1 MNAPRPPPSAGA
13 ERGPLHRERLLL
25 AVVALAIAAVTA
37 IPFLSG
43 LHGGFVF
50 DDEPN
55 LVENAAY
62 RGLGPSHLRWM
73 FTTLYMGHYQPLTW
87 LTLAID
93 ARIWGAETP
102 FGFLLTNLLLH
113 CASAAAVFFL
123 ALRLIG
129 RAKGATGPSGASRA
143 PPPRALLAAAAG
155 AALLF
160 SLHPLRVE
168 SVSWATERRDL
179 LSGLLL
185 LLSLLAWLRAVER
198 SEATGAPP
206 HRLASVVLFSLALL
220 SKEIGVTLPVVLLL
234 LDFHPLR
241 RRAAGVR
248 WRTLVA
254 EKWPWLALSVV
265 DGCAALLAQVHVASF
280 DSLADLGVLGRLATC
295 AYGLGFYV
303 AKLAWPVHLSAIYE
317 LALPV
322 DVTRLRYVAS
332 AAGVLVAGGLLAW
345 RARRDAAPLVAAAA
359 YAVLLAPLLG
369 LIQCGPHEV
378 ADRYSYL
385 PSIPLALLA
394 GGALH
399 RAFATASL
407 RVRFASAT
415 AGVGVLA
422 LLAVATARQTRV
434 WKSSRALWSHA
445 AANEPASSFAH
456 YNYGCAL
463 AKAGKRA
470 AAAAEY
476 RRAIECNA
484 FQPDSH
490 LNLGNVLREEWR
502 CEEALR
508 EYELSVRVCPGFVRG
523 WLAIAGLDAERG
535 DRRGAIAACRT
546 ALALEPDSLE
556 AGHRLARLLFDD
568 DRLDESIAEFD
579 RLTHRHPESAVDHY
593 DYGVALAAARRWR
606 AAIREYETAL
616 RLAPDLAV
624 ARSNLEYARGHSGGR
639 N

>member
-1 MNAPRPPPSAGA
+1 
-13 ERGPLHRERLLL
+13 LHRERLHL

-43 LHGGFVF
+43 LHGAFVF

-73 FTTLYMGHYQPLTW
+73 FTTFWMGHYQPLTW

-93 ARIWGAETP
+93 ARIGGAETP

-113 CASAAAVFFL
+113 CASAAAVFFV

-129 RAKGATGPSGASRA
+129 RATGASGASRE
-143 PPPRALLAAAAG
+143 PPTRALLAAAAA

-168 SVSWATERRDL
+168 SVSWATERRDVQ
-179 LSGLLL
+179 SGLLL

-198 SEATGAPP
+198 AEATGAPP
-206 HRLASVVLFSLALL
+206 RRLASVVLFALALL

-234 LDFHPLR
+234 LDVHPLR

-254 EKWPWLALSVV
+254 EKWPWFALAIA
-265 DGCAALLAQVHVASF
+265 DGCAALLAQAHVASF
-280 DSLADLGVLGRLATC
+280 DSLADQGPLGRLATC

-303 AKLAWPVHLSAIYE
+303 AKFAWPVHLSAIYE

-322 DVTRLRYVAS
+322 DATRLRYVAS
-332 AAGVLVAGGLLAW
+332 AAGVLAAGGLLAW

-369 LIQCGPHEV
+369 LTQCGPQEV

-399 RAFATASL
+399 RALATASL
-407 RVRFASAT
+407 RVRLAAGT
-415 AGVGVLA
+415 AAVGVLA

-434 WKSSRALWSHA
+434 WKSALALWSNA
-445 AANEPASSFAH
+445 VAIDPGSSFAH
-456 YNYGCAL
+456 YNLGCAL
-463 AKAGKRA
+463 AKAGERA
-470 AAAAEY
+470 AAVEEY
-476 RRAIECNA
+476 RRSIECNG
-484 FQPDSH
+484 FRPESH
-490 LNLGNVLREEWR
+490 FNLGNALREEGR
-502 CEEALR
+502 CDEALR
-508 EYELSVRVCPGFVRG
+508 EYELSVRVCPTFVRG
-523 WLAIAGLDAERG
+523 WLAIASLDAERG
-535 DRRGAIAACRT
+535 DECAELAACRT
-546 ALALEPDSLE
+546 ALALEPDSIV
-556 AGHRLARLLFDD
+556 AGHRLARLLFDSG
-568 DRLDESIAEFD
+568 RLDESLAVFD
-579 RLTHRHPESAVDHY
+579 RLTRRHPGRAVDHY
-593 DYGVALAAARRWR
+593 DYGVALAAAERWSD
-606 AAIREYETAL
+606 AIREYEAAL
-616 RLAPDLAV
+616 RLAPDLDV
-624 ARSNLEYARGHSGGR
+624 ARSNLADARAHAAGR